1 MFLNKWLVIDSLQ
14 KLGSLESSQGICFSI
29 NTRPSDTSL
38 LLRSFQENL
47 WNIPFTIVFPEGFT
61 LEQDDLESLSDNMI
75 RIFFQPSYYT
85 YDFRPVVFV
94 GKINLQM
101 AGFLELVNQK
111 CRNQAMKE
119 LKVYELQPGGFGLAS
134 WINSGDIDLS
144 NLTKQWRKQYFED
157 REPSEIHIV
166 IAPSPNQ
173 KDIISDLTEAEYRLQ
188 NTIEYSE
195 AIFLYNKQQ
204 EIEACRHQL
213 LLKSA
218 SQKNTELY
226 LSIQKEERAR
236 GLKWYYHEYEILPL
250 WYKKFGHI
258 LKVLMGKR
266 SFKSLFSDKVKKHK
280 D

>member
-14 KLGSLESSQGICFSI
+14 KLDSLESAQGISFLL
-29 NTRPSDTSL
+29 NGKPDDLSL

-61 LEQDDLESLSDNMI
+61 LEQDDLESMADNMI
-75 RIFFQPSYYT
+75 RFFFQPSYYT

-101 AGFLELVNQK
+101 AGLLELVNQK

-119 LKVYELQPGGFGLAS
+119 MKVYELQPAGFGLAS
-134 WINSGDIDLS
+134 WINSADIDLS
-144 NLTKQWRKQYFED
+144 NLTKQWRKHYFEA

-166 IAPSPNQ
+166 IAPSSSQ
-173 KDIISDLTEAEYRLQ
+173 KNIIRDLAEAENRLL
-188 NTIEYSE
+188 NTSEYSE

-204 EIEACRHQL
+204 EIEECRHQL
-213 LLKSA
+213 YMKSV
-218 SQKNTELY
+218 SEKNTELY
-226 LSIQKEERAR
+226 LSIQKEERTR
-236 GLKWYYHEYEILPL
+236 GLNWYYHEYEILPL
-250 WYKKFGHI
+250 WYKKFGHL
-258 LKVLMGKR
+258 LKVIMGKR
-266 SFKSLFSDKVKKHK
+266 SFKSLFNDKVKKHK